1 MEKLKRI
8 LSQIDGR
15 GYKAY
20 KELQGKTFRFPRYS
34 LCFQYIQGDPFAP
47 PSQVAL
53 SIPLKSAGFRE
64 ELFSNKIRRIA
75 LEDFLARSVDKA
87 IEKANGKRR
96 GSGKSGLIAID
107 VPKQEVIERTCM
119 RIFQDRIE
127 ARLFIG
133 LPARGRR
140 IAGDEAMEMF
150 FEDLPE
156 IAEASLFIEVLSKS
170 DIRRHVCV
178 VEDQDALR
186 SQLEERGLVAFIANG
201 SLLPRRSGVDQ
212 RPLKK
217 DEAVLFESPPSM
229 EVELNAPNAGKIR
242 GMGIP
247 GGITLIVGGGFHGKS
262 TLLSAIERSVYDHI
276 PDDGREYVVTLR
288 SAVKIRAEDGRSVEC
303 VDISPFI
310 SNLPFGKDT
319 LRFRTDNASGS
330 TSQAANI
337 IEAIEAGA
345 KLLLLDEDTS
355 ATNFMIRDARM
366 QRLVAANREPITPFI
381 DRARQLFEILGVST
395 VLVMGGSGDY
405 FDIADRVV
413 LMDHYRPQ
421 DVTSKAR
428 EIAGELPS
436 QRVPAES
443 ELPKLSNARIP
454 LPESFNPMIGK
465 KVTVRSRGKDHIQFG
480 RTTIDLTYVEQIAEE
495 SQTRAIGGLLLY
507 AVRNGIIDGKR
518 SVHEIVKALE
528 ERIDAEG
535 LEVAS
540 PFARPSADY
549 ARPRPEEICAAINR
563 LRTLVVR

>member
-34 LCFQYIQGDPFAP
+34 LCFQYIQGDPYAP

-53 SIPLKSAGFRE
+53 SIPLKSAGFRK

-156 IAEASLFIEVLSKS
+156 IAESSLFIEVLSKS
-170 DIRRHVCV
+170 DIWRHVCV
-178 VEDQDALR
+178 VEDQNALR

-247 GGITLIVGGGFHGKS
+247 RGITLIVGGGFHGKS

-288 SAVKIRAEDGRSVEC
+288 SAVKIRAEDGRRVEC

-465 KVTVRSRGKDHIQFG
+465 KVTVRSRGKDRIQFG

-528 ERIDAEG
+528 ERIDAKG

>member
-87 IEKANGKRR
+87 IKKTNGKRR

-156 IAEASLFIEVLSKS
+156 ITESSLFIEVLSKS

-247 GGITLIVGGGFHGKS
+247 RGITLIVGGGFHGKS

-288 SAVKIRAEDGRSVEC
+288 SAVKIRAEDGRRVEC

-540 PFARPSADY
+540 PFAMPSADY

>member
-1 MEKLKRI
+1 
-8 LSQIDGR
+8 
-15 GYKAY
+15 
-20 KELQGKTFRFPRYS
+20 
-34 LCFQYIQGDPFAP
+34 
-47 PSQVAL
+47 
-53 SIPLKSAGFRE
+53 
-64 ELFSNKIRRIA
+64 
-75 LEDFLARSVDKA
+75 
-87 IEKANGKRR
+87 
-96 GSGKSGLIAID
+96 
-107 VPKQEVIERTCM
+107 
-119 RIFQDRIE
+119 
-127 ARLFIG
+127 
-133 LPARGRR
+133 
-140 IAGDEAMEMF
+140 
-150 FEDLPE
+150 
-156 IAEASLFIEVLSKS
+156 
-170 DIRRHVCV
+170 
-178 VEDQDALR
+178 
-186 SQLEERGLVAFIANG
+186 
-201 SLLPRRSGVDQ
+201 
-212 RPLKK
+212 
-217 DEAVLFESPPSM
+217 
-229 EVELNAPNAGKIR
+229 
-242 GMGIP
+242 MGIP

-288 SAVKIRAEDGRSVEC
+288 SAVKIRAEDGRRVEC

-436 QRVPAES
+436 QRFPRVR
-443 ELPKLSNARIP
+443 LPKLSNARIP

-465 KVTVRSRGKDHIQFG
+465 KVTVRSRGKDRIQFG
-480 RTTIDLTYVEQIAEE
+480 RTTSI
-495 SQTRAIGGLLLY
+495 
-507 AVRNGIIDGKR
+507 
-518 SVHEIVKALE
+518 
-528 ERIDAEG
+528 
-535 LEVAS
+535 
-540 PFARPSADY
+540 
-549 ARPRPEEICAAINR
+549 
-563 LRTLVVR
+563 